1 MFVLRCLNKLFDIVK
16 TDKCREY
23 RSKRKNVKN
32 NIIIYNI
39 YYYIIFQIGTLR
51 ACVTPKTPDTKDTA
65 ECDFVACTFFCN
77 FALSLREMAAQPAA
91 DSMARQATPPATRGD
106 AAGRNTPKAKARRQA
121 THGEAK
127 RQQFQ
132 SSQRAQRRQRAQ
144 RKYTTSTANA

>member
-1 MFVLRCLNKLFDIVK
+1 MACENNK
-16 TDKCREY
+16 
-23 RSKRKNVKN
+23 
-32 NIIIYNI
+32 
-39 YYYIIFQIGTLR
+39 
-51 ACVTPKTPDTKDTA
+51 VTKLQSYKVTR
-65 ECDFVACTFFCN
+65 ECDFVACIFFRN

-132 SSQRAQRRQRAQ
+132 PCLTLLVSLPLALPQGRGGEGLQAGGKKEQMILSSTDTPSASLVPLSGGTIHPEGYSLV
-144 RKYTTSTANA
+144 KMKIEK